1 MPYYTLGQTGFI
13 AVTDVV
19 QITYVNGITLKRT
32 FTLIAQ
38 NIIYRATVAKQL
50 VNNLQKEASPF
61 LMELAAAQCDWFRIF

>member
-32 FTLIAQ
+32 FTLISQ
-38 NIIYRATVAKQL
+38 NIIYTFNCRKAIGKQPP
-50 VNNLQKEASPF
+50 KRS
-61 LMELAAAQCDWFRIF
+61 